1 MFNMKKI
8 LTIACAAF
16 LIGSHIMQ
24 GAGQCPVAEIAHG
37 QSGDTDAGLAKR
49 KARMEVVDAGYV
61 SENICLTC
69 IALGLNTVPRI
80 TII

>member
-1 MFNMKKI
+1 MCGF
-8 LTIACAAF
+8 F
-16 LIGSHIMQ
+16 HGSHIMQ
-24 GAGQCPVAEIAHG
+24 GAGQCPAAETVQE
-37 QSGDTDAGLAKR
+37 QSGDADAGFAKR
-49 KARMEVVDAGYV
+49 KARIGVVNAGYV

>member
-1 MFNMKKI
+1 MCGFSH
-8 LTIACAAF
+8 
-16 LIGSHIMQ
+16 GSHIMQ
-24 GAGQCPVAEIAHG
+24 GAGQCPVAETTHG
-37 QSGDTDAGLAKR
+37 QSDNTDAGLAKR

>member
-1 MFNMKKI
+1 MYGFPY
-8 LTIACAAF
+8 
-16 LIGSHIMQ
+16 GSHIMQ
-24 GAGQCPVAEIAHG
+24 GAGQCPAAKTVHR
-37 QSGDTDAGLAKR
+37 QSGDADADLSKR
-49 KARMEVVDAGYV
+49 KARMGVVDAGYV

>member
-1 MFNMKKI
+1 MCGFSH
-8 LTIACAAF
+8 
-16 LIGSHIMQ
+16 GSHIMQ
-24 GAGQCPVAEIAHG
+24 GAGQCPVAGTTHG
-37 QSGDTDAGLAKR
+37 QSGSTDAGLAKR
-49 KARMEVVDAGYV
+49 KARMEVVDAGFV

>member
-1 MFNMKKI
+1 MCGFSH
-8 LTIACAAF
+8 
-16 LIGSHIMQ
+16 GSHIMQ
-24 GAGQCPVAEIAHG
+24 GAGQCPAAETVHR
-37 QSGDTDAGLAKR
+37 QLGDADAGFAKR
-49 KARMEVVDAGYV
+49 KARMDVVDAGYV

>member
-1 MFNMKKI
+1 MYGFSYD
-8 LTIACAAF
+8 
-16 LIGSHIMQ
+16 SHIMQ
-24 GAGQCPVAEIAHG
+24 CAGQFPVAETAHG
-37 QSGDTDAGLAKR
+37 QSGNTDAGLAKR